1 MAATKI
7 DAHRIIRFAN
17 SMIRN
22 LNETED
28 IALAVNCVLTCN
40 ENAKRNERTTK
51 GEVDF
56 VLHTINIACRNVFRE
71 AKGKGLKI
79 DFYGCAFEKALNE
92 EMGAGFFEIFCE
104 NYITFNIRM
113 HGAEFAYKL
122 LDVLIAFHGKDYAGR
137 IAAMDELESA
147 A

>member
-1 MAATKI
+1 MAATKV

-51 GEVDF
+51 GEVKF
-56 VLHTINIACRNVFRE
+56 VLWTLNTACRNVWNE
-71 AKGKGLKI
+71 AQGNGRKT
-79 DFYGCAFEKALNE
+79 DFYGYEFERALNE

-104 NYITFNIRM
+104 NYITFHIRM
-113 HGAEFAYKL
+113 HGAEFADKL
-122 LDVLIAFHGKDYAGR
+122 LDVLIAFNEKDYAGR
-137 IAAMDELESA
+137 IAAMNELESA